1 MSIMNTEK
9 KKPKR
14 GLWTIMSPVMGEI
27 RTGVFLGGFAA
38 AVSIVS
44 LVLIAYSVSS
54 IAGEKPLIWLD
65 LSVKSAVILLIIT
78 TAAAYISR
86 SMGFRTSHLAAFR
99 LEEILRTE
107 ISAHLSRVPLGYV
120 INNGSG
126 ALKKVMLD
134 DVKNLHAFVADTT
147 PFIGRSSVA
156 PVVSMLVMFIIDWRL
171 ALVSLSVLVVG
182 AVLLYTVMRDSVELR
197 KMYDKSQESVNAAV
211 IEYVQAMPVV
221 RIFDDGTSSFRRFGE
236 ALENYRVVL
245 KKWIT
250 VTGVPAKL
258 GMMVL
263 SPLPTIL
270 TVTAAGI
277 WLMSRGSL
285 DMFSLVASILLSTG
299 MSDAMMPLMWIS
311 NFIKKS
317 EASALRIQDLMSV
330 PELLETQNP
339 QNPKDSSVE
348 FDNVSFRYEN
358 REAYALKNVSFKVPA
373 GTVTALVGPSGAGKS
388 TVAKL
393 IPRFWDVD
401 QGCIRVGGED
411 IREISTETLMQTVSF
426 VFQDT
431 FLFNDTLK
439 ENIRMANPS
448 ATDDEVV
455 SAAKSAQIHDFIM
468 SLPEGYSTMAGDRG
482 VRLSGGQKQR
492 ITIARAILH
501 NSPIVVL
508 DEATAFADPENEEE
522 IIKALAML
530 MKNKTVIVIAH
541 RLSSIKDADQIVVF
555 DGGEAVEKGRHD
567 YLVNL
572 GGVYARLWRSY
583 ENAQAWDLHRNGG
596 GNGSK

>member
-1 MSIMNTEK
+1 MNTEK
-9 KKPKR
+9 TEPKR
-14 GLWTIMSPVMGEI
+14 GLWAIMTPVMGEI
-27 RTGVFLGGFAA
+27 RFAVFLGGFAS
-38 AVSIVS
+38 AVSIIS
-44 LVLIAYSVSS
+44 LVLIAFCVAAL
-54 IAGEKPLIWLD
+54 AGEKPFGGQPM
-65 LSVKSAVILLIIT
+65 SVQTGVILLVVT
-78 TAAAYISR
+78 TVTAYMSR
-86 SMGFRTSHLAAFR
+86 SIGFRTSHLGAFR

-107 ISAHLSRVPLGYV
+107 ISAHLSRVPLGY
-120 INNGSG
+120 IISSGSG

-147 PFIGRSSVA
+147 PFIGRSTTA
-156 PVVSMLVMFIIDWRL
+156 PIVSMIVMFIIDWRL
-171 ALVSLSVLVVG
+171 ALVSMSVLVAGG
-182 AVLLYTVMRDSVELR
+182 ALLFMVMRDSVELR
-197 KMYDKSQESVNAAV
+197 KQYDKSQESVNAAV

-221 RIFDDGTSSFRRFGE
+221 RIFDDGTSSFRRFSE
-236 ALENYRVVL
+236 ALENYRKVL
-245 KKWIT
+245 KRWIG

-258 GMMVL
+258 GMMIL

-270 TVTAAGI
+270 AVSAAGI
-277 WLMSRGSL
+277 WFMSRGSL
-285 DMFSLVASILLSTG
+285 DMFSFIASILLSTG

-311 NFIKKS
+311 NFVKKS
-317 EASALRIQDLMSV
+317 QASALRIQDILNIPALGE
-330 PELLETQNP
+330 PET
-339 QNPKDSSVE
+339 PKIPLDASVE
-348 FDNVSFRYEN
+348 FENVSFRYEN
-358 REAYALKNVSFKVPA
+358 RESYALKDVSFKVPA

-393 IPRFWDVD
+393 IPRFWDVEK
-401 QGCIRVGGED
+401 GSIKVGGAD
-411 IREISTETLMQTVSF
+411 IREMSTEVLMKTVSF

-439 ENIRMANPS
+439 ENIRMANVS
-448 ATDDEVV
+448 ATDEDIIN
-455 SAAKSAQIHDFIM
+455 AAKSAQIHDFIM
-468 SLPEGYSTMAGDRG
+468 SLPQGYETMAGDRG

-567 YLVNL
+567 DLVKL
-572 GGVYARLWRSY
+572 GGVYARLWHSY

-596 GNGSK
+596 NNADQ